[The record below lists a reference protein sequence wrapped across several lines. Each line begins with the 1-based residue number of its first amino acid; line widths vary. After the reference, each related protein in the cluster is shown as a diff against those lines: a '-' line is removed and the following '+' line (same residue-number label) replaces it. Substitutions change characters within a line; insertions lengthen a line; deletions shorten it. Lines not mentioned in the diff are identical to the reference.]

1 MASLYL
7 VRHGQ
12 ASFGAADYDRLSPLG
27 VEQAQRLGRWLAAGG
42 ARRGACVSGTPA
54 RQRDTARLCLQAW
67 CGDADAPAPR
77 VVAGFDEFDHREV
90 LLRAEPAGSV
100 SGHTPIAPTDS
111 PAARRAF
118 QHRFAAA
125 VARWVGGAHDAEYT
139 LSWAA
144 FTARS
149 ASAASAALR
158 DADGADVW
166 AFTSAGTI
174 AALLRHVLQV
184 PDAQALEL
192 LWAVLNTSVTQLG
205 WRDGRLRLLQF
216 NSVAH
221 LGGAREL
228 LSHR

>member
-12 ASFGAADYDRLSPLG
+12 ASFGAVDYDRLSAGG
-27 VEQAQRLGRWLAAGG
+27 VEQAQRLGHWLAASGM
-42 ARRGACVSGTPA
+42 RPGACVSGTPL

-67 CGDADAPAPR
+67 HGEAEVPTPR
-77 VVAGFDEFDHREV
+77 IDPGFDEFDHREV
-90 LLRAEPAGSV
+90 LLRAAPEYALAASPD
-100 SGHTPIAPTDS
+100 TPE
-111 PAARRAF
+111 ARRAF
-118 QHRFAAA
+118 QQRFAGA
-125 VARWVGGAHDAEYT
+125 VARWVGGAHAADYS

-144 FTARS
+144 FAARGT
-149 ASAASAALR
+149 SAATAALR
-158 DADGADVW
+158 AADGADVW

-174 AALLRHVLQV
+174 AALLQQVLQV
-184 PDAQALEL
+184 PDTQALEL

-205 WRDGRLRLLQF
+205 WSGGRLRLLQF

-221 LGGAREL
+221 LAGAREL